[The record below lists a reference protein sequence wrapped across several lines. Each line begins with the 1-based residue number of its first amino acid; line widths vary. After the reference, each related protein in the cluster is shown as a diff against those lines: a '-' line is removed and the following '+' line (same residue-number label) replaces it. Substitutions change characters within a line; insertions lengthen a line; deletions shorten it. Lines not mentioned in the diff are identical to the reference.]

1 MMSRCI
7 WALVDKEVPK
17 HVHNAEER
25 GAREWLATMILTLN
39 HDDQIQVFVT
49 LWFIWHAR
57 RKAIHWQIFQ
67 NPLSVHAFVGRF
79 IEDLS
84 QIDNTEIKSPGAAS
98 SSASPAWIPTPLGT
112 VKVNVDAVVSKNSG

>member
-1 MMSRCI
+1 MSRCI
-7 WALVDKEVPK
+7 WALVDEEVAE

-49 LWFIWHAR
+49 LWVIWHAR
-57 RKAIHWQIFQ
+57 RKAIHEQIFQ

-84 QIDNTEIKSPGAAS
+84 QIDNT
-98 SSASPAWIPTPLGT
+98 
-112 VKVNVDAVVSKNSG
+112 